1 MTPAPTVP
9 STLAPESFA
18 SDMDAFLAWM
28 AVFSGEIEVAGTAF
42 GQSITAT
49 STTSLTVGT
58 GSQSL
63 TIGTDKG
70 FIPGMEVVLAYTAT
84 PTTRMA
90 GTVTSYDAGT
100 GALVVSVTSVQ
111 GSGTYTAWSIGPAAT
126 VSFDGQTFTDL
137 RLAGKITEPPV
148 AMPALA
154 LNPSLGSSQTKTITG
169 NVTFTD
175 SVGDGESM
183 VLTLTP
189 AGYTIIW
196 PAGIKWWWEQAP
208 ESPATGAIRVQLD
221 KQGSQLYGLYCGKV
235 S

>member
-9 STLAPESFA
+9 STLNPDTFA

-28 AVFSGEIEVAGTAF
+28 AIYSGELQTAGSAF
-42 GQSITAT
+42 GLSITA
-49 STTSLTVGT
+49 SSSTSLAVGI
-58 GSQSL
+58 GSKSL
-63 TIGTDKG
+63 TIPADKG
-70 FIPGMEVVLAYTAT
+70 FIPGMEVVVAYTTT
-84 PTTRMA
+84 PSNRML
-90 GTVTSYDAGT
+90 GTVISYDSGT
-100 GALVVSVTSVQ
+100 GALVVDVSSVE
-111 GSGTYTAWSIGPAAT
+111 GSGTYAAWSIGPTTLA
-126 VSFDGQTFTDL
+126 SFDGQTFTDL

-154 LNPSLGSSQTKTITG
+154 INPSLGSNQTKTLTG

-183 VLTLTP
+183 VLTIIP
-189 AGYTIIW
+189 AGYTMIW
-196 PAGIKWWWEQAP
+196 PAGMKWWWDQAP